1 MSGRPPCARLRFGP
15 SELPS
20 HEPERRTEGWRYAA
34 ALAPLIG
41 QLARR
46 QAVLLGAL
54 LLTFAAGVL
63 GLGLSRSYL
72 GYGVETDFIG
82 GYVPEAQR
90 VLDGEPLLSEFH
102 PPLYPLA
109 LAGLRQLGGD
119 WLLAG
124 VLLSVVSG
132 IAVLIV
138 SWLLFYDL
146 SGAAT
151 AWGTVLTLMGS
162 GVFLQFGASASTD
175 LPFLALF
182 VGSCLC
188 ASRALG
194 SGSPWLWRVC
204 GLLTGLAIGTRAN
217 GVSLILLILAPFAA
231 PAPWRCRLEG
241 ALHVATGLAV
251 PIVGLAL
258 YALATGSNVWPARS
272 HLNLAMTYFAGG
284 DRTNWEGMEEVAG
297 RFRGFADVLR
307 YDPATL
313 ARTYLYDLFGVLS
326 RGLTKVVEPP
336 LYFLFLPGLLFLI
349 GRRIGPRLTV
359 LLVIAAAQLLLV
371 NFKAFQP
378 RFCLFLVPLM
388 GAAVGEMAGRLLRA
402 DWPPKRRQAL
412 LALFGLMLLT
422 AAVLAPIQ
430 AQRSIHGE
438 GAELAEVV
446 PLVATKIP
454 PGSTVIARKPH
465 LAFYTGA
472 GWIYLPDLAGL
483 AELREF
489 LRRQQFTQ
497 PAYLFY
503 GREERHHRP
512 QYLMLQSTATA
523 PDELELVAQSP
534 EPGNWGLYCYRCRD
548 GGG

>member
-1 MSGRPPCARLRFGP
+1 
-15 SELPS
+15 
-20 HEPERRTEGWRYAA
+20 
-34 ALAPLIG
+34 
-41 QLARR
+41 
-46 QAVLLGAL
+46 VLLGAL
-54 LLTFAAGVL
+54 LLAFAAGVL

-82 GYVPEAQR
+82 AYVPEARR

-119 WLLAG
+119 WLAAG
-124 VLLSVVSG
+124 VMLSVVSG
-132 IAVLIV
+132 LAVLLV

-146 SGAAT
+146 GGPAT
-151 AWGTVLTLMGS
+151 AWGAVLTLMGS
-162 GVFLQFGASASTD
+162 GVFLQLCASAATD

-182 VGSCLC
+182 MGSCLC
-188 ASRALG
+188 ATRALG
-194 SGSPWLWRVC
+194 SGSPWLWRAC
-204 GLLTGLAIGTRAN
+204 GLLAGLAIGTRAN
-217 GVSLILLILAPFAA
+217 GLSLILVMLAPFAA
-231 PAPWRCRLEG
+231 PAPWRRRLQG

-258 YALATGSNVWPARS
+258 YALATGSNVWPARG

-284 DRTNWEGMEEVAG
+284 DRANREAMEQVAG
-297 RFRGFADVLR
+297 RFHGSADVLL

-326 RGLTKVVEPP
+326 RGVTKVVEPP

-349 GRRIGPRLTV
+349 GRRLGPRLAI
-359 LLVIAAAQLLLV
+359 LLAIAAAQLLLV

-378 RFCLFLVPLM
+378 RFYLFLVPLM
-388 GAAVGEMAGRLLRA
+388 GAAVGELAGRLQRA
-402 DWPPKRRQAL
+402 DWPPKRRRAL
-412 LALFGLMLLT
+412 LVLFGLMLLT
-422 AAVLAPIQ
+422 AVVLAPIQ

-438 GAELAEVV
+438 GDELAEVV
-446 PLVATKIP
+446 PAVATKIP

-465 LAFYTGA
+465 LAFYTGS
-472 GWIYLPDLAGL
+472 GWIYLPDLAGM

-503 GREERHHRP
+503 GREERRYRP
-512 QYLMLQSTATA
+512 QYLMLQSTAAA
-523 PDELELVAQSP
+523 PDELEPVAQSP
-534 EPGNWGLYCYRCRD
+534 EPGSWVLYCYRCRN